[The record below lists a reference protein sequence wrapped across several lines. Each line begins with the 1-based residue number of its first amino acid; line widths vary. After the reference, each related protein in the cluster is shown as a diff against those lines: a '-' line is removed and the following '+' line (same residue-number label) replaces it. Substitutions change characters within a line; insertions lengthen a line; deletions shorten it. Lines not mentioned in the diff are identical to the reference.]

1 MLSGEFYIQWSLQN
15 RPTQELLNSKRQYM
29 GNKASGIDSL
39 KDQEIIHY
47 RKSKRFLFLIKD
59 NNLISGYVETDHA
72 EAHLAQVATTIAVVA
87 TSGVSFNAISGR
99 KP

>member
-1 MLSGEFYIQWSLQN
+1 
-15 RPTQELLNSKRQYM
+15 M

-59 NNLISGYVETDHA
+59 NNLISGYVETDQA
-72 EAHLAQVATTIAVVA
+72 EAHLAQMATTIAVVA

>member
-1 MLSGEFYIQWSLQN
+1 
-15 RPTQELLNSKRQYM
+15 M

-39 KDQEIIHY
+39 KDQDQKIIHY

-59 NNLISGYVETDHA
+59 NNLISGYVKTDQA